1 MSIVSREAEIAVR
14 INEPTEISA
23 VALLG
28 WHPDVQ
34 VLAMRSYCD
43 RDGVVLLVVT
53 TNATKAAHILES
65 AGFRCKANPVLL
77 IGPLGRSGLAAPI
90 GLELARAGIEV
101 LYSYSSRKDRE
112 AYFLVF
118 KTTEDV
124 RAMRALAL
132 SPTIRQAING
142 DILSARAD
150 NRLGLSQQAA

>member
-1 MSIVSREAEIAVR
+1 MSMVSREAEIAVR

-28 WHPDVQ
+28 WHADVE

-53 TNATKAAHILES
+53 SNPTKAAHVLES
-65 AGFRCKANPVLL
+65 VGFRCKANPVLL
-77 IGPLGRSGLAAPI
+77 VGPLGRSGLAAPI

-101 LYSYSSRKDRE
+101 LYSYSSRKSRDE
-112 AYFLVF
+112 YFLVF

-124 RAMRALAL
+124 RAMRVLAV
-132 SPTIRQAING
+132 SPTVRQAVNG
-142 DILSARAD
+142 EILTTRAD
-150 NRLGLSQQAA
+150 NRLGFSQQAA